1 MKRNAAGRFSRQ
13 GGLVRRTLPLL
24 AALVAAVAC
33 AERVETQL
41 VDWTCDG
48 EKVTVPHTWNAI
60 DGADGHGSEFQDFD
74 NSVAGRGFARCC
86 KTYRRSLSDPVPGK
100 RYFVRSDGAAV
111 TAMVCVNGRI
121 VGTHRGAVTAFAF
134 EITRFL
140 KEHDNVLEMVVDNHF
155 DEFQPPVYGDY
166 TVEGGL
172 YRPVWLIET
181 DPICIDPTYYG
192 GPGVEI
198 DADPDTGRVTAHVR
212 VLGGK
217 DEVREYRFENPKL
230 WSPETPNLYELA
242 ITVTNGTWRDTVR
255 QKIGFRK
262 AEFRADGFYLNGRR
276 QQLRGVNYHQER
288 AGSGWALSR
297 SEIAEDLD
305 LIKAMGAD
313 AMRGTHYPHSRTCY
327 DLCDEKGILC
337 WVELPASALVW
348 TNATYVARLME
359 TAREMI
365 AQNRNHPSLLVWS
378 LYNELYS
385 VWDGQ
390 KEEMKKSPIDWVF
403 RDLQRLFAELDPSHP
418 TTGAWCS
425 YTEGF
430 GLEGIV
436 DVAASNAYP
445 GWSEKDPNRMTT
457 ERIDRFFAKARSGRS
472 TVGIGEYGA
481 YASIYRHDDPYAA
494 ANNASKIHAEEWQVV
509 VHHDQYACIKR
520 DPRVWGSFIWM
531 MFDAASDNRDEGDH
545 KGINDKGLVTHDH
558 RTSKDAY
565 HFYRAN
571 WTAAPML
578 HLCSKR
584 MAKVGERFSVTGF
597 SNCGPVSLFVNGRLL
612 GTKAPDEVNT
622 VVWRNVGFDVGVN
635 VVELRAGE
643 LVDRCTW
650 LRAASGTSATT
661 AAEKIN
667 M

>member
-1 MKRNAAGRFSRQ
+1 MFATMMSI
-13 GGLVRRTLPLL
+13 VTL
-24 AALVAAVAC
+24 AD
-33 AERVETQL
+33 RVETQL

-86 KTYRRSLSDPVPGK
+86 KTYRTKLADPVPGK

-134 EITRFL
+134 EISRFL

-192 GPGVEI
+192 GPGVEL
-198 DADPDTGRVTAHVR
+198 DADPDTGRVTAHVH

-217 DEVREYRFENPKL
+217 DEKREYRFENPRL
-230 WSPETPNLYELA
+230 WSPETPHLYEIA

-255 QKIGFRK
+255 QSIGFRK

-276 QQLRGVNYHQER
+276 RQLRGVNYHQER

-297 SEIAEDLD
+297 REIAEDLD

-390 KEEMKKSPIDWVF
+390 KEEMKKSPIDGVF
-403 RDLQRLFAELDPSHP
+403 RDLQRLFAELDPKHP
-418 TTGAWCS
+418 TTGAWCT

-445 GWSEKDPNRMTT
+445 GWSEKDPNRLTA
-457 ERIDRFFAKARSGRS
+457 RVDRFFDKARSGRS

-481 YASIYRHDDPYAA
+481 FASIYRHVDPYASA
-494 ANNASKIHAEEWQVV
+494 QQATKLHAEEWQVV

-531 MFDAASDNRDEGDH
+531 MFDTASDNRDEGDH

-558 RTSKDAY
+558 QTPKDAY
-565 HFYRAN
+565 YFYRAN

-584 MAKVGERFSVTGF
+584 MAKVGERFTVTGF
-597 SNCGPVSLFVNGRLL
+597 ANCGPVSLSVNGRSL
-612 GTKAPDEVNT
+612 GTKEPDAVKT
-622 VVWRNVGFDVGVN
+622 VVWRDVNFDVGVN
-635 VVELRAGE
+635 VVELRAGN
-643 LVDRCTW
+643 LVERCTW
-650 LRAASGTSATT
+650 LRDESGSSFKT

>member
-1 MKRNAAGRFSRQ
+1 MDMKSHPISLIWLF
-13 GGLVRRTLPLL
+13 
-24 AALVAAVAC
+24 AAVVAFGD
-33 AERVETQL
+33 RVETQL
-41 VDWTCDG
+41 VEWTCDG

-60 DGADGHGSEFQDFD
+60 DGADGHGSVFQDFD

-86 KTYRRSLSDPVPGK
+86 KTYSTVLPERVPGK
-100 RYFVRSDGAAV
+100 RYFVRCDGAAV
-111 TAMVCVNGRI
+111 TAMVCVNGRV

-134 EITRFL
+134 EITRFMR
-140 KEHDNVLEMVVDNHF
+140 EHDNLLEIVVDNHF
-155 DEFQPPVYGDY
+155 DELQPPVYGDY

-198 DADPDTGRVTAHVR
+198 EADPDTGKVVAKVH
-212 VLGGK
+212 VLGGE
-217 DEVREYRFENPKL
+217 DQVREFHFKNPRL
-230 WSPETPNLYELA
+230 WSPEEPNLYDLA

-262 AEFRADGFYLNGRR
+262 AEFREDGFYLNGKKRK
-276 QQLRGVNYHQER
+276 LRGVNYHQER
-288 AGSGWALSR
+288 AVSGWALSKE
-297 SEIAEDLD
+297 EIEEDLD
-305 LIKAMGAD
+305 CIKVMGAD
-313 AMRGTHYPHSRTCY
+313 SMRGTHYPHSRTCY
-327 DLCDEKGILC
+327 DLCDEKGLLC

-390 KEEMKKSPIDWVF
+390 KEEMKKAPIDWIF
-403 RDLQRLFAELDPSHP
+403 RDLQRLFSELDPKHP
-418 TTGAWCS
+418 TTGAWCG

-430 GLEGIV
+430 GCEGIV

-445 GWSEKDPNRMTT
+445 GWKENEPDRMTS
-457 ERIDRFFAKARSGRS
+457 RIDRFFDKARSGRS
-472 TVGIGEYGA
+472 TVGIGEYGS

-494 ANNASKIHAEEWQVV
+494 SNNAAKNHSEEWQVV
-509 VHHDQYACIKR
+509 VHHDQYACIRR
-520 DPRVWGSFIWM
+520 DRRVWGSFIWM
-531 MFDAASDNRDEGDH
+531 MFDTASDNRDEGDH

-558 RTSKDAY
+558 RTPKDAY
-565 HFYRAN
+565 YFYQAN
-571 WTAAPML
+571 WTEKPML

-584 MAKVGERFSVTGF
+584 MTEVGESFSVTGF
-597 SNCGPVSLFVNGRLL
+597 SNCGEVSLFVNGKFV
-612 GTKAPDEVNT
+612 GAKKPDEVKT
-622 VVWRNVGFDVGVN
+622 VLWKSVPMDMGLN
-635 VVELRAGE
+635 VVELRAGTFVE
-643 LVDRCTW
+643 RCTW
-650 LRAASGTSATT
+650 MRRG
-661 AAEKIN
+661 AAERTGKGVSGKIN

>member
-1 MKRNAAGRFSRQ
+1 MLEKAGFYFVGWATLFAVFAAF
-13 GGLVRRTLPLL
+13 
-24 AALVAAVAC
+24 AD
-33 AERVETQL
+33 RVETQL
-41 VDWTCDG
+41 VAWTCDG

-60 DGADGHGSEFQDFD
+60 DGADGHGSAFQDFD
-74 NSVAGRGFARCC
+74 NSVAGWGFARCC
-86 KTYRRSLSDPVPGK
+86 KTYSTVLPERIPGK
-100 RYFVRSDGAAV
+100 RYFVRCDGAAV

-140 KEHDNVLEMVVDNHF
+140 REYDNLLEIVVDNHF

-198 DADPDTGRVTAHVR
+198 DADADTGKVTANVH
-212 VLGGK
+212 VLGGE
-217 DEVREYRFENPKL
+217 DEVREFKFDNPRL
-230 WSPETPNLYELA
+230 WSPEEPNLYDLA

-262 AEFRADGFYLNGRR
+262 AEFREDGFYLNGKKRK
-276 QQLRGVNYHQER
+276 LRGVNYHQER
-288 AGSGWALSR
+288 AVSGWALSKE
-297 SEIAEDLD
+297 EIAEDID
-305 LIKAMGAD
+305 CIKAMGAD
-313 AMRGTHYPHSRTCY
+313 AMRGTHYPHSRACY
-327 DLCDEKGILC
+327 DLCDEKGLLC
-337 WVELPASALVW
+337 WVELPASALIW

-359 TAREMI
+359 TAKEMI

-390 KEEMKKSPIDWVF
+390 KEEMKKAPIDWIF
-403 RDLQRLFAELDPSHP
+403 RDLQRLFAELDPKHP
-418 TTGAWCS
+418 TTGAWCG

-430 GLEGIV
+430 GCEGIV

-445 GWSEKDPNRMTT
+445 GWKENEPALMTS
-457 ERIDRFFAKARSGRS
+457 RIDRFFDKARSGRS

-481 YASIYRHDDPYAA
+481 YASIYRHDDPYKAS
-494 ANNASKIHAEEWQVV
+494 NNAAKNHAEEWQVA

-520 DPRVWGSFIWM
+520 DRRVWGSFVWM
-531 MFDAASDNRDEGDH
+531 MFDTASDNRDEGDH

-558 RTSKDAY
+558 RTPKDAY
-565 HFYRAN
+565 YFYQAN
-571 WTAAPML
+571 WTGKPVL
-578 HLCSKR
+578 YLCSKR
-584 MAKVGERFSVTGF
+584 MTEVGEKFSVTGF
-597 SNCGPVSLFVNGRLL
+597 SNCEEVSLFVNGKLV
-612 GTKAPDEVNT
+612 GTKKPDEVKT
-622 VVWRNVGFDVGVN
+622 VLWKSVPMDPGLN
-635 VVELRAGE
+635 VVELRAGG
-643 LVDRCTW
+643 LIDRCTW
-650 LRAASGTSATT
+650 HRRDDVWSAKGS
-661 AAEKIN
+661 EKIN
-667 M
+667 L

>member
-1 MKRNAAGRFSRQ
+1 MKTCG
-13 GGLVRRTLPLL
+13 VL
-24 AALVAAVAC
+24 ALIALMTSAAC
-33 AERVETQL
+33 ADRVETQL

-48 EKVTVPHTWNAI
+48 ENVTVPHTWNAV

-86 KTYRRSLSDPVPGK
+86 KTYRTALEEPEPGR
-100 RYFVRSDGAAV
+100 RYFVRCDGAAV

-140 KEHDNVLEMVVDNHF
+140 KEHDNILEIVVDNHF

-192 GPGVEI
+192 GPGVELV
-198 DADPDTGRVTAHVR
+198 ADPDTGRVTAKVH
-212 VLGGK
+212 VLGGP
-217 DEVREYRFENPKL
+217 DEVREFHFPNPQL
-230 WSPETPNLYELA
+230 WSPENPRLYEVAVTL
-242 ITVTNGTWRDTVR
+242 TNGTWRDTVR
-255 QKIGFRK
+255 QNVGFRK
-262 AEFRADGFYLNGRR
+262 AEFRADGFYLNGVRR
-276 QQLRGVNYHQER
+276 QLRGVNYHQER
-288 AGSGWALSR
+288 EGSGWALTKA
-297 SEIAEDLD
+297 EIAEDLD
-305 LIKAMGAD
+305 CIKAMGAD
-313 AMRGTHYPHSRTCY
+313 AIRGTHYPHSRTSY
-327 DLCDEKGILC
+327 DLCDEKGFLC

-365 AQNRNHPSLLVWS
+365 EQNRNHPSVLVWS

-390 KEEMKKSPIDWVF
+390 KEEMKKAPIGWIF
-403 RDLQRLFAELDPSHP
+403 RDLQKLFAELDPHHP

-425 YTEGF
+425 YTKGF

-436 DVAASNAYP
+436 DVAACNCYP
-445 GWSEKDPNRMTT
+445 GWSPKDPNRVTARM
-457 ERIDRFFAKARSGRS
+457 DRFFGGPEAAGKK

-481 YASIYRHDDPYAA
+481 FASIHRHDDPYRPSNAA
-494 ANNASKIHAEEWQVV
+494 EKRHAEEWQVA
-509 VHHDQYACIKR
+509 VHHDQYACIRR
-520 DPRVWGSFIWM
+520 DPRIWGSFVWM
-531 MFDAASDNRDEGDH
+531 MFDTASDNRDEGDH
-545 KGINDKGLVTHDH
+545 KGINDKGLVSHDH
-558 RTSKDAY
+558 RKLKDAY

-571 WTAAPML
+571 WRPEPVL

-584 MAKVGERFSVTGF
+584 MSEVGETFSVTGF
-597 SNCGPVSLFVNGRLL
+597 SNVGKVSLFVNGRLV
-612 GTKAPDEVNT
+612 GAQEPDEVKT
-622 VVWRNVGFDVGVN
+622 VLWKHVPFAEGLN
-635 VVELRAGE
+635 VVELRAGDRVE
-643 LVDRCTW
+643 RCTW
-650 LRAASGTSATT
+650 LRRATAVSAG
-661 AAEKIN
+661 AQDKVN

>member
-1 MKRNAAGRFSRQ
+1 MLEKAGFYFV
-13 GGLVRRTLPLL
+13 GC
-24 AALVAAVAC
+24 AALFAVFAAFAD
-33 AERVETQL
+33 RVETQL
-41 VDWTCDG
+41 VEWTCDG

-60 DGADGHGSEFQDFD
+60 DGADGHGGEFQDFD

-86 KTYRRSLSDPVPGK
+86 KTYSTALPERAPGK
-100 RYFVRSDGAAV
+100 RCFVRCDGAAV

-140 KEHDNVLEMVVDNHF
+140 KPHDNLLEIVVDNHF

-198 DADPDTGRVTAHVR
+198 DADADTGRVTAKVH
-212 VLGGK
+212 VLGAE
-217 DEVREYRFENPKL
+217 DEVREFKFDNPRL
-230 WSPETPNLYELA
+230 WSPEEPNLYDLA

-262 AEFRADGFYLNGRR
+262 AEFREDGFYLNGRKR
-276 QQLRGVNYHQER
+276 KLRGVNYHQER
-288 AGSGWALSR
+288 AVSGWALSKQ
-297 SEIAEDLD
+297 EIAEDID
-305 LIKAMGAD
+305 CIKAMGAD

-327 DLCDEKGILC
+327 DLCDEKGLLC
-337 WVELPASALVW
+337 WIELPASALVW

-390 KEEMKKSPIDWVF
+390 KEEMKKAPIHWIF
-403 RDLQRLFAELDPSHP
+403 RDLQRLFAELDPKHP
-418 TTGAWCS
+418 TTGAWCG

-430 GLEGIV
+430 GCEGVV

-445 GWSEKDPNRMTT
+445 GWKDGEPDRMTS
-457 ERIDRFFAKARSGRS
+457 RIDRFFDKARSGRR

-494 ANNASKIHAEEWQVV
+494 SNNASKNHAEEWQVA

-520 DPRVWGSFIWM
+520 DRRVWGSFIWM

-558 RTSKDAY
+558 RTTKDA
-565 HFYRAN
+565 FYFYQAN
-571 WTAAPML
+571 WTEKPVL

-584 MAKVGERFSVTGF
+584 MTEVGERFSVTGF
-597 SNCGPVSLFVNGRLL
+597 SNCGEVSLFVNGKLV
-612 GTKAPDEVNT
+612 GTKKPDEVKT
-622 VVWRNVGFDVGVN
+622 VLWKSVPMDTGLNVI
-635 VVELRAGE
+635 ELRAGK
-643 LVDRCTW
+643 LVDSCTW
-650 LRAASGTSATT
+650 LRRNDVPSARGS
-661 AAEKIN
+661 EKIN
-667 M
+667 L